1 MNSSYYIYRS
11 NPRDISKG
19 SALQLEWNHKTMHCF
34 LTIANQ
40 SNEKRNVLTLAL
52 TPYSCSESK
61 PFKLDIND
69 LGQIL
74 VVLQG
79 KATNINDGSG
89 LFHQTKTGNS
99 ILKVGWSQGK
109 LFFNFSSKT
118 GGDLV
123 SNSVGVTLSEAAIL
137 EVIVKDLILRY
148 FDKPSMS
155 EYQKDIEV

>member
-40 SNEKRNVLTLAL
+40 SNEKRNDM
-52 TPYSCSESK
+52 YMFRWSEAK